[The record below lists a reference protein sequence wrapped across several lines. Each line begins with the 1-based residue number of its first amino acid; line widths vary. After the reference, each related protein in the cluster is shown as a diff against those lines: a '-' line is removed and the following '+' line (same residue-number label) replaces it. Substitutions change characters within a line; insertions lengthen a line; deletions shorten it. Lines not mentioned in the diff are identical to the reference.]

1 MEDLFGLDATT
12 ALVLTGLVMG
22 GVELIKR
29 LFDKDWKAVII
40 ICVSAII
47 GGIAG
52 AILGILPIQGV
63 AYGLAASGYITFV
76 QNIGKGGADVD
87 VDTE

>member
-12 ALVLTGLVMG
+12 TLILTGLVMG
-22 GVELIKR
+22 GVELVKR
-29 LFDKDWKAVII
+29 LFDKDWKAVAII
-40 ICVSAII
+40 IVSSAI

-63 AYGLAASGYITFV
+63 AYGLAASGYVTLV
-76 QNIGKGGADVD
+76 QNIGKGGADA
-87 VDTE
+87 DTDE

>member
-12 ALVLTGLVMG
+12 ALILTGLVMG

-29 LFDKDWKAVII
+29 LFDKDWKAVAII
-40 ICVSAII
+40 VVSAII

-63 AYGLAASGYITFV
+63 AYGLAASGYITLV
-76 QNIGKGGADVD
+76 QNFGKGGLDAG
-87 VDTE
+87 TEY